1 MWSIIYL
8 TIIITYFFVLMKSF
22 GENTDRDSYQTLS
35 FANHDKNDTNNLKI
49 NGFSF
54 FPQIIILPVGSTNK
68 GNFVLEQKNKYG
80 IDVWD
85 EDLNIDTT
93 KLKRYIEP
101 NFSLQIIENE

>member
-1 MWSIIYL
+1 
-8 TIIITYFFVLMKSF
+8 
-22 GENTDRDSYQTLS
+22 
-35 FANHDKNDTNNLKI
+35 
-49 NGFSF
+49 
-54 FPQIIILPVGSTNK
+54 LPVGSTNK